1 MGVAPKILDGIA
13 KTVKGLFD
21 IRAPVF
27 PIKAILESLPLGRLF
42 QRGAGGG
49 KIKGTVFVKP
59 VQKGQV
65 FPFELIPEDKDRD
78 KKVAGR

>member
-27 PIKAILESLPLGRLF
+27 PIKAILERLSLKACHWEGSSK
-42 QRGAGGG
+42 GAQEGE
-49 KIKGTVFVKP
+49 K
-59 VQKGQV
+59 
-65 FPFELIPEDKDRD
+65 
-78 KKVAGR
+78 